1 MNKIF
6 GRVTTEASRQPVS
19 NVLVAIYDLDPKSR
33 AEGAAGRP
41 EEGDFRIPD
50 AGFPGDVLD
59 SLGQLGDRLGS
70 VITDQNGTFELEY
83 EDAEFKVGTPVEQ
96 RPDLFILVL
105 APESPKASAQDL
117 LLFRSQEVRR
127 NAGKREQFLIRLPEE
142 LLKEKGI
149 PFGATAAA
157 ATTTAR
163 VEDYSR
169 RESEDK
175 DYVARTQRMRA
186 TDINTSLAEFQETK
200 HALLKTMERP
210 PVSMPARSTR
220 IEADKKVADVLTE
233 HNDKQVGSI
242 NQTLQDTRATLGGVE
257 VSFVLTQAQRSAIGV
272 DVNADTTLALTEAQ
286 LKEVRAR
293 MNFAG
298 LENLVLTTQNPILR
312 HCLERPGDVQEEI
325 DILLP
330 PANPTAP
337 APGTGGTPPAGSDEA
352 LTASHIDTML
362 GQLFAE
368 HDKGSAGYKS
378 PSKADASAV
387 NKNVDKVSLSKGPAE
402 QTAYYDFSVLN
413 IAFGHVWKQVIDSTP
428 ASVGATVAGE
438 MKRIGVSLPITNL
451 KGLLAT
457 AYEVLRIDDPP
468 PKVIA
473 EFEITR
479 EEWAALSP
487 PMRVKLEKISDDIEM
502 ANAGLAYDPDGRVRM
517 GLPQPTY
524 EPPGYLR
531 IPLAD
536 AERLK
541 SELKQQGEAMLDY
554 VRSTNVRSLH
564 GLLRDL
570 DISLKSRHAF
580 TVFGADETAKAI
592 NFGLLNT
599 YRQRWEPISYQVGD
613 LVRSVPMAP
622 REERK
627 YNVKQVVKKK
637 RTEKEAQKNNSTL
650 VQDISSTGRS
660 EEDIVNRA
668 QNKVNFNLSGSYS
681 SGAWSVSTALG
692 MDAQKESQQSRKSF
706 REAVLK
712 ATQEFKSER
721 SIDITVE
728 MESEVETQ
736 ESGTITNPNDE
747 LAVTYLFYELQ
758 KRFKVSEQLFR
769 TMPVVLVAQTVP
781 DPEDIT
787 DAWIVSHDWI
797 INRTLLD
804 DSFRPALQRLGE
816 RNVGDDFAVR
826 ELRRNLRIQ
835 RATVE
840 LLRRELAADRGA
852 AENRYRALERQISV
866 RIDAESEERTD
877 GFWENVSEAFGG
889 DNSDPEAAKA
899 RELAARDAHQ
909 YALEKAEKSAAALQ
923 RELHQ
928 LNQATED
935 FSKAYR
941 EHLDKIAAVS
951 RLKAHVKDNII
962 HYLQAIWSHENE
974 DQRLMRLLGTQVP
987 VLEFDTLACELQHKP
1002 VANDL
1007 FKPFR
1012 AEDETLH
1019 KAWIRPQL
1027 KLGTDPKPLE
1037 EVADL
1042 GKLLGFVGNYMVFPM
1057 KRHNAL
1063 TEIMAMPYV
1072 DASFG
1077 AMDPDQLSNI
1087 SLEEYTRYVKRLRKE
1102 LKPADFE
1109 ALTETLKA
1117 WLQLLLADPLRNG
1130 DEIVVPTSSLYIE
1143 VMASDHTLMEEFK
1156 LQHRQLDVEKSR
1168 SENLDRRIE
1177 ALRKAKRIVVGKLED
1192 PSVDKRISIEPGVG
1206 NGIVVGP
1213 DPS

>member
-1 MNKIF
+1 MNRIF
-6 GRVTTEASRQPVS
+6 GRVTTELSRQPVA
-19 NVLVAIYDLDPKSR
+19 NVLVAIYDLDPKARADGASGR
-33 AEGAAGRP
+33 AE
-41 EEGDFRIPD
+41 EGGFSLPD
-50 AGFPGDVLD
+50 DSLPGDLLD

-70 VITDQNGTFELEY
+70 MITDQNGTFELEY
-83 EDAEFKVGTPVEQ
+83 EDIEFKVGTPAEQ
-96 RPDLFILVL
+96 RPDLFLLVM
-105 APESPKASAQDL
+105 APESPKASAKDL

-149 PFGATAAA
+149 PFGATATA
-157 ATTTAR
+157 ATSSAR
-163 VEDYSR
+163 AEDYSR
-169 RESEDK
+169 RESEDR

-186 TDINTSLAEFQETK
+186 TDINTSLAEFQDAK
-200 HALLKTMERP
+200 QALIKTMDRP
-210 PVSMPARSTR
+210 AVSMPARSTR
-220 IEADKKVADVLTE
+220 LDTNRSVVDVLPE
-233 HNDKQVGSI
+233 HHGKQVGAI
-242 NQTLQDTRATLGGVE
+242 NQALQEARDRRGGVE
-257 VSFVLTQAQRSAIGV
+257 VSFVLSQALRTAIGV
-272 DVNADTTLALTEAQ
+272 DTTADATLLLGGPQ
-286 LKEVRAR
+286 LDAIRAR

-298 LENLVLTTQNPILR
+298 LDNLVLTSQNPILR
-312 HCLERPGDVQEEI
+312 HCLERPGDVQDEI
-325 DILLP
+325 DRLIPL
-330 PANPTAP
+330 ANPEPTPP
-337 APGTGGTPPAGSDEA
+337 APGGPGPVGSSGA
-352 LTASHIDTML
+352 LTASHIDAML
-362 GQLFAE
+362 GQLFAD
-368 HDKGSAGYKS
+368 HDRGSSGYRA
-378 PSKADASAV
+378 PSKADATAV
-387 NKNVDKVSLSKGPAE
+387 NENVDRVTLSKGPAE

-438 MKRIGVSLPITNL
+438 MKRIGVSLPMASL

-457 AYEVLRIDDPP
+457 AQEVLRIDDPP

-487 PMRVKLEKISDDIEM
+487 TMRVKLEKIADDIEM
-502 ANAGLAYDPDGRVRM
+502 ANSGLAYDPDGRVRH
-517 GLPQPTY
+517 GLPHSIY

-531 IPLAD
+531 VPLAD

-570 DISLKSRHAF
+570 DISLKSKHAF
-580 TVFGADETAKAI
+580 TVFGADDTAKAV

-627 YNVKQVVKKK
+627 YNVKQVLRTK
-637 RTEKEAQKNNSTL
+637 RSEKEAQKNNSTL
-650 VQDISSTGRS
+650 VQEISSTGRS

-668 QNKVNFNLSGSYS
+668 QSKVNFNLSGSYS

-736 ESGTITNPNDE
+736 ESGTISNPNDE

-769 TMPVVLVAQTVP
+769 TLPVVLVAQTVP

-797 INRTLLD
+797 INRVLLD

-840 LLRRELAADRGA
+840 LLRRELAADRSA

-866 RIDAESEERTD
+866 RIAAESEERTD

-889 DNSDPEAAKA
+889 NDTDPEAAKA

-928 LNQATED
+928 LNQATEE

-941 EHLDKIAAVS
+941 EHLDKVAAVS
-951 RLKAHVKDNII
+951 RLKAHVKDNLI
-962 HYLQAIWSHENE
+962 HYMQAIWAHENE

-987 VLEFDTLACELQHKP
+987 DLAFESLDCELQQKP
-1002 VANDL
+1002 VADDL

-1012 AEDETLH
+1012 APDETLH
-1019 KAWIRPQL
+1019 RAWIRPRL
-1027 KLGTDPKPLE
+1027 KLGADPRPLE

-1087 SLEEYTRYVKRLRKE
+1087 SLEEYTRYVKRLRRE
-1102 LKPADFE
+1102 MKPADFE
-1109 ALTETLKA
+1109 ALTDTLKA
-1117 WLQLLLADPLRNG
+1117 WLKLLLADPLRNG

-1156 LQHRQLDVEKSR
+1156 LQHRQLDVEKAR
-1168 SENLDRRIE
+1168 AENLDRRIE
-1177 ALRKAKRIVVGKLED
+1177 ALRKAKRIVSGQLED
-1192 PSVDKRISIEPGVG
+1192 PSVDKLISIAPGVG

-1213 DPS
+1213 DP